1 MRDRALNARLL
12 GIATPW
18 HVQDVELRLDA
29 GEVQVRLAPDA
40 AAFECP
46 HCRTAALPNGR
57 AGVRR
62 A

>member
-1 MRDRALNARLL
+1 MRDRELYARLL
-12 GIATPW
+12 GIAPPW

-46 HCRTAALPNGR
+46 HGR